1 MDYIKVRF
9 KNGFDH
15 QGSITSRVV
24 EDIFR
29 TINPLF
35 SLSDRSLKPQI
46 DVFETRKEIY
56 ILAEIAGVDPKDLD
70 VEISRKTI
78 KIAGR
83 RRQMQFS
90 EKGAFRLA
98 EVQYGPFERA
108 FILPCLIDTDR
119 VSASYTNGMLHI
131 RLEKIRQDQT
141 YSVPISDG

>member
-1 MDYIKVRF
+1 MDYIKIRF
-9 KNGFDH
+9 KKGFDQ
-15 QGSITSRVV
+15 QGSMQSRAF
-24 EDIFR
+24 DDMFR
-29 TINPLF
+29 AMNPLF

-46 DVFETRKEIY
+46 DVFETQKEIY
-56 ILAEIAGVDPKDLD
+56 VLVEIAGVDPEDLD

-108 FILPCLIDTDR
+108 FILPCAIDTDR

-131 RLEKIRQDQT
+131 RLEKIRSNQT
-141 YSVPISDG
+141 FTIPISDG